1 MKLCLAICFGLLQT
15 SAENDDD
22 PKTSMGNG
30 FYINETLDE
39 PLADQAILFENG
51 TLYSMNLNGTDAP
64 LNLTKVL

>member
-1 MKLCLAICFGLLQT
+1 MKLYLTIYLSLLQT

-30 FYINETLDE
+30 FYLKETLDE
-39 PLADQAILFENG
+39 PLADRTILFENV
-51 TLYSMNLNGTDAP
+51 TLYSKNLNGTDAP

>member
-1 MKLCLAICFGLLQT
+1 MKVYLAICLSLLQT
-15 SAENDDD
+15 SVEEDDD
-22 PKTSMGNG
+22 LKTSLGNS

-64 LNLTKVL
+64 LNLTEVL